1 MKRISFIIHGKHLR
15 KKLIQY
21 EAEKY
26 FSKEFFTEYYIT
38 KAHKSAEDL
47 AEKIVKSKTDYLIA
61 VGGDGTIHEVINGVM
76 KIPKEERENLII
88 GLLPLGS
95 GNDFARTLKLSRK
108 ISDLKNL
115 INDNKYLEIDV
126 GKIGHKN
133 LADQNTITY
142 FINIAGVGLD
152 ADVAKKVNE
161 GNKNYGPNISFF
173 WATIKSF
180 LNYQKKKIR
189 LTTEEDFYEGNTLL
203 VTFANAKYFG
213 SGLGIAPHA
222 KVNDGKI
229 SVTLVGEVSIYD
241 YLKNFFNLRK
251 CEKIDHPMINYFYAK
266 KIIVESND
274 DCFIEADGEFI
285 GKTPLKV
292 EMLNQ
297 EIKFLTD
304 FHIRVF

>member
-15 KKLIQY
+15 KKLIQL

-26 FSKEFFTEYYIT
+26 FSKEFFTEYFIT
-38 KAHKSAEDL
+38 KTHKAAEEL
-47 AEKIVKSKTDYLIA
+47 AEKVAKSKTDYLIA
-61 VGGDGTIHEVINGVM
+61 VGGDGTIHEVINGIM
-76 KIPKEERENLII
+76 KVPKPERETLIV

-108 ISDLKNL
+108 ISDLNNL
-115 INDNKYLEIDV
+115 IIENKYLEIDV
-126 GKIGHKN
+126 GKIEHKN
-133 LADQNTITY
+133 FDEKDDITY

-152 ADVAKKVNE
+152 AEVAKKVNE
-161 GNKNYGPNISFF
+161 GNKKYGPNISFF
-173 WATIKSF
+173 LATIKSF
-180 LNYQKKKIR
+180 LNYKKKKIR
-189 LTTEEDFYEGNTLL
+189 LTTEEDYYEGNALL

-251 CEKIDHPMINYFYAK
+251 CEKIDHPMINYFNAK
-266 KIIVESND
+266 KVIVESSE

-285 GKTPLKV
+285 GKLPLKV